1 MVGIFSK
8 HKNKSSPDLIEF
20 QENVSFNNLIEKII
34 RPDLVIGFSV
44 KGTKSKISDILRN
57 NIIDTSKNYCFVV
70 GGFQRG
76 HFSEAIT
83 KACNAV
89 YSISPL
95 SLESHV
101 VIARVLYECENNI

>member
-1 MVGIFSK
+1 
-8 HKNKSSPDLIEF
+8 LIEF
-20 QENVSFNNLIEKII
+20 QENISFNNLIKKII
-34 RPDLVIGFSV
+34 KPDLVIGFSIR
-44 KGTKSKISDILRN
+44 GTKSKISNILRN
-57 NIIDTSKNYCFVV
+57 IIIDTSKNYCFVV

-83 KACNAV
+83 RACSAV
-89 YSISPL
+89 YSVSPL